1 MSSQN
6 KNSKT
11 REKTIYPHG
20 ESGPQGLQMLEL
32 RDTGLEI
39 IMHKMFKDIFK
50 TCERNKKIWKTNRKI
65 WKRTRTNLYFFIYF
79 LPNFPNHGSKG
90 SPSFVRSCS
99 CYILCHPT
107 QGPPAPLPGH
117 LTIETLCLP
126 LRMAHARACPP
137 CSQLEWFETHKAKI
151 SQFCSLDPTEDPT
164 LWSFSIVTRH
174 MAEITQCGVG
184 RLGMERKKHQE
195 AQILKK
201 AAHNHGEIPL
211 PEHLRSSRTA
221 PPSPNFG
228 SDPSFP
234 FTF

>member
-1 MSSQN
+1 
-6 KNSKT
+6 
-11 REKTIYPHG
+11 
-20 ESGPQGLQMLEL
+20 
-32 RDTGLEI
+32 
-39 IMHKMFKDIFK
+39 MFKDIFK
-50 TCERNKKIWKTNRKI
+50 TWERNKKIWKTNRKI